1 MFERIVAAFKASSWR
16 PHDDRKALELASQK
30 REMER
35 ALRAAGHSRA
45 SAMKAVAAH
54 FKTPCKDYHDLSQ

>member
-1 MFERIVAAFKASSWR
+1 MFKRIAAALKASSVM
-16 PHDDRKALELASQK
+16 PHDDRRALTLAHQK
-30 REMER
+30 RDMER

-45 SAMKAVAAH
+45 SAMRTVVAH